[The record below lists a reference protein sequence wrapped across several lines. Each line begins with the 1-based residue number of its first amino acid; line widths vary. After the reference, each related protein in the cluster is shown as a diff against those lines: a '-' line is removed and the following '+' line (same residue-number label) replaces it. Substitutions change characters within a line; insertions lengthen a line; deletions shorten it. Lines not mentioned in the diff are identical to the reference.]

1 MIPKII
7 HQTYK
12 SNELPPV
19 YRQCQE
25 TVLKLHPDFEYRF
38 YTDEDMDR
46 IVREEAPEYYKA
58 FVALPRM
65 IMKIDMFRY
74 FLMYLYGGLYVD
86 MDYMM
91 VRPFDL
97 LEREVVLPCSREG
110 VRGEVVRIGNCIFA
124 SRAGH
129 PFWKVLMDSLFTID
143 RGEYVADSGVDQA
156 ATGTGPGFVTDVWL
170 KYKDN
175 GSIHVPKRTLFHP
188 PSGTARD
195 ILFDMR
201 SYGVHFCAGLW
212 RDGAL

>member
-12 SNELPPV
+12 STELPPV
-19 YRQCQE
+19 YKQCQE

-46 IVREEAPEYYKA
+46 VVREEAPEYYEA
-58 FVALPRM
+58 FSALPRM

-91 VRPFDL
+91 LRPFDFL
-97 LEREVVLPCSREG
+97 GKEVVLPCSREG
-110 VRGEVVRIGNCIFA
+110 VRGEVQRLGNCVFA

-129 PFWKVLMDSLFTID
+129 PFWKGLMDTLFTID
-143 RGEYVADSGVDQA
+143 RGLGVTDSDVEQA
-156 ATGTGPGFVTDVWL
+156 ATGTGPGFVTDMWM
-170 KYKDN
+170 KWGDTRDIY
-175 GSIHVPKRTLFHP
+175 VPKKVVFHP

-195 ILFDMR
+195 VLFEMR
-201 SYGVHFCAGLW
+201 SYGVHFCAGVW
-212 RDGAL
+212 RGGAL

>member
-12 SNELPPV
+12 STELPPV

-25 TVLKLHPDFEYRF
+25 SVLALHPDFEYRF
-38 YTDEDMDR
+38 YTDEEMDR
-46 IVREEAPEYYKA
+46 VVREEAPEYYEA
-58 FVALPRM
+58 FSALPRM

-74 FLMYLYGGLYVD
+74 FLMYLHGGLYVD

-91 VRPFDL
+91 VRRFDL
-97 LEREVVLPCSREG
+97 LEKEVVLPCSREG

-143 RGEYVADSGVDQA
+143 RGRGVEDYDVEQS
-156 ATGTGPGFVTDVWL
+156 ATGTGPGFVTDTWL
-170 KYKDN
+170 KYEDN
-175 GSIHVPKRTLFHP
+175 GSIYIPKRMVFHP

-195 ILFDMR
+195 ILFDMKA
-201 SYGVHFCAGLW
+201 YGVHFCAGMW

>member
-12 SNELPPV
+12 STELPPV

-25 TVLKLHPDFEYRF
+25 SVLKLHPDFEYRF
-38 YTDEDMDR
+38 YTDADMDR

-58 FVALPRM
+58 FSALPRM

-91 VRPFDL
+91 LRRFDL
-97 LEREVVLPCSREG
+97 LEEEVVLPCSREDGWG
-110 VRGEVVRIGNCIFA
+110 VVQRIGNCVFA

-129 PFWKVLMDSLFTID
+129 PFWRGLMDTLFTID
-143 RGEYVADSGVDQA
+143 RTVNMVDSGVDQA
-156 ATGTGPGFVTDVWL
+156 VTGTGPGFVTDMWQRYVD
-170 KYKDN
+170 KQTIY
-175 GSIHVPKRTLFHP
+175 VPRKLMFHP
-188 PSGTARD
+188 PSNTARD
-195 ILFDMR
+195 ILFDMK
-201 SYGVHFCAGLW
+201 SYGIHFCAGLW

>member
-12 SNELPPV
+12 STELPAV

-25 TVLKLHPDFEYRF
+25 SVLALHPDFEYRF

-46 IVREEAPEYYKA
+46 IMREEAVEYYEA
-58 FVALPRM
+58 FSALPRM

-91 VRPFDL
+91 VRPFDIL
-97 LEREVVLPCSREG
+97 GEEVVLPCSREDGWG
-110 VRGEVVRIGNCIFA
+110 VVQRVGNCIFA

-129 PFWKVLMDSLFTID
+129 PFWKGLMDTLFTID
-143 RGEYVADSGVDQA
+143 RSVVADDSAVEQA
-156 ATGTGPGFVTDVWL
+156 VGGTGPGFVTDRWEKWVD
-170 KYKDN
+170 K
-175 GSIHVPKRTLFHP
+175 GSIYVPKRMLFHP
-188 PSGTARD
+188 PSGAARH
-195 ILFDMR
+195 LLSEMG
-201 SYGVHFCAGLW
+201 SYGVHYCAGVW
-212 RDGAL
+212 RGGAL